1 MKFTF
6 VVFFLIGMPC
16 CSPYIAPADRIEDPD
31 YQNEFSARI
40 GNCNKDDISG
50 IWSTLL
56 NGWDE
61 MGAPAMIKRTILI
74 RPDGTGLTHTESRA
88 LADHDTSFQLQYQG
102 QGVWTGHTS
111 NNAKITCYFTGKKLL
126 IELVSLDPGS
136 AGGKYVYVRTND
148 DSAIDEHLR
157 SRNTLGPS

>member
-1 MKFTF
+1 
-6 VVFFLIGMPC
+6 MPC
-16 CSPYIAPADRIEDPD
+16 CSPYIPLESVIEDPD

-40 GNCNKDDISG
+40 DNCNKDDISG
-50 IWSTLL
+50 IWSTLF

-61 MGAPAMIKRTILI
+61 RSVPTMIKRTILI
-74 RPDGTGLTHTESRA
+74 RQDGTGRVHTESRA
-88 LADHDTSFQLQYQG
+88 LTDHDISFQLQYQG

-126 IELVSLDPGS
+126 IKLVSLDPGS

-148 DSAIDEHLR
+148 DSAVDEHLR
-157 SRNTLGPS
+157 TRNTLGPS